1 VTETGFNEHFKMNYE
16 IRIKDLILQRSPSRA
31 EDSYSLDSTFT
42 LQDRV
47 EAIEQSS
54 EEFYEEVSKS
64 SMMHEDKMFYKTGK
78 EQRFRCVFELGFI

>member
-1 VTETGFNEHFKMNYE
+1 MTETGFNEHFKMNYE
-16 IRIKDLILQRSPSRA
+16 IRIKDLILQRSPSMA

-54 EEFYEEVSKS
+54 EEFYEEVSKRS
-64 SMMHEDKMFYKTGK
+64 KMYEDKYVLRLGK
-78 EQRFRCVFELGFI
+78 NSVLVAFLN